1 MNFKGFENDTTRIGR
16 TVRLLEAGRTVA
28 DVAKVLSV
36 NEEKVLE
43 YIRLIELAA
52 ANCSENR
59 E

>member
-1 MNFKGFENDTTRIGR
+1 MNFKSLENDTTRIGR

-28 DVAKVLSV
+28 DIAKVLSV

-43 YIRLIELAA
+43 YIRLIELAV

>member
-1 MNFKGFENDTTRIGR
+1 MNFKGLENDTTRIGR
-16 TVRLLEAGRTVA
+16 TVRLLEAGRTIA
-28 DVAKVLSV
+28 DIAKVLSV

-52 ANCSENR
+52 NNAGR

>member
-1 MNFKGFENDTTRIGR
+1 MNFKSLENDTTRIGR
-16 TVRLLEAGRTVA
+16 TVRLLEAGRTVL
-28 DVAKVLSV
+28 DIAKVLGV